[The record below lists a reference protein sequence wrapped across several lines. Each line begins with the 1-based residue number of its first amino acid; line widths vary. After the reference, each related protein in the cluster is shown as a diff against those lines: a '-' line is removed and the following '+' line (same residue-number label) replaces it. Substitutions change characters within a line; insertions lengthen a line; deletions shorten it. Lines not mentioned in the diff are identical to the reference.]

1 MGLQN
6 ILDMFFFPIIS
17 MPPLLAVISMAL
29 IISSLTTIIYKYTT
43 NQSLMKQLKDE
54 MKELQKASKE
64 LRSDPAKAMDVQK
77 KAMEA
82 NLKNMSHSL
91 KPTII
96 TFIPVII
103 IFSWMSSH
111 FAFNAI
117 NPGQEFSVEM
127 LFEKGTAG
135 NATIILPKE
144 INLAEDDATKKISD
158 DKIKWNL
165 RAEKEG
171 TYNLEFRFNGN
182 KHKKEILV
190 TNGKKYLQQS
200 TKISNEKVKE
210 IKIGYQKLV
219 LIPLGYRNWM
229 GWLGVYIWGSL
240 LFTSLLRKWMKIH

>member
-1 MGLQN
+1 MLAQSF
-6 ILDMFFFPIIS
+6 LDPVLN
-17 MPPLLAVISMAL
+17 PLLGLSPL
-29 IISSLTTIIYKYTT
+29 IIVAVMSFVITVLITIIYKFTT
-43 NQSLMKQLKDE
+43 KQDLMKQLKEE

-82 NLKNMSHSL
+82 NLKYMSHSL

-135 NATIILPKE
+135 N
-144 INLAEDDATKKISD
+144 
-158 DKIKWNL
+158 
-165 RAEKEG
+165 
-171 TYNLEFRFNGN
+171 
-182 KHKKEILV
+182 
-190 TNGKKYLQQS
+190 
-200 TKISNEKVKE
+200 
-210 IKIGYQKLV
+210 
-219 LIPLGYRNWM
+219 
-229 GWLGVYIWGSL
+229 
-240 LFTSLLRKWMKIH
+240 